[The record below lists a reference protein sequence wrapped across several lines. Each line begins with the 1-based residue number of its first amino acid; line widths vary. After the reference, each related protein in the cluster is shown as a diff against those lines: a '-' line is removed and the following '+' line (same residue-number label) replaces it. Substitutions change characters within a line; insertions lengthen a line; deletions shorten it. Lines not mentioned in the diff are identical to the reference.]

1 MKKLSFLFGFIAF
14 QMTIPA
20 QEIPSELVSHCIH
33 DSSASQQSSYS
44 ISEFSLSEIDNC
56 GNTSPYWNDNS
67 LYIPT
72 GQEDAIYIKLNLIFL
87 TKPDGTGNFEAD
99 NPEHTQAIDD
109 LIAKCNQKLRHSFD
123 YPHEGNQNTTIQVI
137 ANKIWK
143 EDEGWDYEVTDFDLS
158 RKWSEGGSAYYINS
172 EIYPP
177 NPNYYYKYL
186 DDDPEIPSDGINLV
200 FVNNGAI
207 YEDMVVQQNH
217 ANYEDRERTEST
229 YASEFPSNTDLTK
242 KNHQMYPDVFLKYYW
257 MKNIIPNNLY
267 PYPWSVIRNWFIG
280 SVGGQVAHEMGH
292 SLHLYHQRSGTSN
305 PTKGILNGVGLSS
318 HTDPR
323 QNIGRILKAASTT
336 SIKQYFTHDSNHNV
350 ELNISEHELWDLDFR
365 IYKDVVIENN
375 ASLTTTCNLIFPPEN
390 KIIIRDGG
398 KFALNQGTLRSAN
411 NTAWEGIKIEGNGF
425 LEILPGTDITPPFS
439 AVTGYTYNSESTSIV
454 NEFNTLNL
462 DNYATATTKSIAV
475 TVFPNPFKNKFT
487 IEIEAAQLNSN
498 LILKNSNHVTVLN
511 KVLTKEITEFD
522 TAHMKKDIYYLSLWQ
537 TGTEIYSELILK
549 K

>member
-14 QMTIPA
+14 QMTITA
-20 QEIPSELVSHCIH
+20 QEIPSELLSHCIH

-56 GNTSPYWNDNS
+56 GNSSLYFSDNN

-72 GQEDAIYIKLNLIFL
+72 DEENTISIKMNFIFL
-87 TKPDGTGNFEAD
+87 TKEDGTGNFEEN
-99 NPEHTQAIDD
+99 NPEHVQVIDD
-109 LIAKCNQKLRHSFD
+109 LISRCNNRLKSLINTNH
-123 YPHEGNQNTTIQVI
+123 PNCGNDANFLSDTKIQILVT
-137 ANKIWK
+137 KIWK
-143 EDEGWDYEVTDFDLS
+143 VDHAWDYLVTGFRHGDNP
-158 RKWSEGGSAYYINS
+158 INS
-172 EIYPP
+172 PLYPP
-177 NPNYYYKYL
+177 SSEYYYDYL
-186 DDDPEIPSDGINLV
+186 NTDPTIPKGVNVVFANDGE
-200 FVNNGAI
+200 I
-207 YEDMVVQQNH
+207 YEDLVVQK
-217 ANYEDRERTEST
+217 NYENYRDNLPTEKWA
-229 YASEFPSNTDLTK
+229 ASQFPCTLDLARSSK
-242 KNHQMYPDVFLKYYW
+242 QFYPDSFNKYFY
-257 MKNIIPNNLY
+257 MKEVITEKSDQ
-267 PYPWSVIRNWFIG
+267 PWSVVRNWYIASGNKTFPHELGHTLGLQHQNQCPSHVMNPSWHSFHNYFHPEEIG
-280 SVGGQVAHEMGH
+280 KMLRLASVSNVRQFFSVN
-292 SLHLYHQRSGTSN
+292 SYHNTE
-305 PTKGILNGVGLSS
+305 LSI
-318 HTDPR
+318 TND
-323 QNIGRILKAASTT
+323 Q
-336 SIKQYFTHDSNHNV
+336 
-350 ELNISEHELWDLDFR
+350 LWDLDFR

-375 ASLTTTCNLIFPPEN
+375 ASLTTTCNLIVPPEN

-398 KFALNQGTLRSAN
+398 KLTLNQGTLRSAN

-439 AVTGYTYNSESTSIV
+439 AVTGYAYNSESTSIV

-498 LILKNSNHVTVLN
+498 LTLKNSNHVTVLN

-537 TGTEIYSELILK
+537 TGTEIHSEFILK